1 MESGNPITEKESGLE
16 KMNEKANKPPGSD
29 DKIANEVDFERHRP
43 LFDAGRHGNWEM
55 AKTNL
60 DQHPD
65 AVRARID
72 VSGNTLLHVAVSAGH
87 LHIVKELVQLLTEE
101 DLMMRQK
108 DGFTV
113 LTFAIVIG
121 NISIV
126 KYLIR
131 ENKKLVRIFP
141 TYPDIPISVAVTLG
155 FQEMARYLYS
165 ETPGEDLTLPENG
178 MISSSL
184 ISECIYRKQ
193 FDIPIHLLGRCPG
206 LAITVDNFDRLPVLS
221 LASSAT
227 KSVFAT
233 RSQLRFWQRWVY
245 DGINIGSDAA
255 NQISMDVQNLE
266 DSQMDKN
273 DLTPI
278 RSVLVGLLA
287 RMPSNL
293 LQFLDVKD
301 IYEKKLAHV
310 QYLQLLS
317 IMRKAIETSCDGNQ
331 INNVGVLSAIGEAI
345 HRGNVEFIINI
356 TKANPELMW
365 STSVARYVFMLAI
378 EHRQAEVFSLIHG
391 LPDKQLI
398 ACYYDPDT
406 RDNLLHKAASIPS
419 SKILN
424 LIPGGAALQ
433 MQRELQWFKEVGS
446 IVTPAQHIFTNK
458 DFLRPEQLFTE
469 NHKDLVIAGEKWM
482 KDTSSS
488 CSVVGALIVTITFA
502 AAFTVPGG
510 NDQNM
515 GFPIFRNKQL
525 FKVFFISDAISLF
538 ASTTSV
544 LMFLGILTS
553 RYAEEDFLKSLP
565 TKMIIGL
572 STLFFSIA
580 TMMIAFCAAVSVMLP
595 ETWIVLLVCLL
606 ASVPIASFIRIQFH
620 LLVDIFMSTYGP
632 SIFKRNIKPWLDSK
646 RQ

>member
-278 RSVLVGLLA
+278 RSVERWSLTPRKWSYKRCPQDDESVESVEDLRRELRLSCELCTVERA
-287 RMPSNL
+287 TQSNL
-293 LQFLDVKD
+293 
-301 IYEKKLAHV
+301 
-310 QYLQLLS
+310 
-317 IMRKAIETSCDGNQ
+317 N
-331 INNVGVLSAIGEAI
+331 
-345 HRGNVEFIINI
+345 
-356 TKANPELMW
+356 
-365 STSVARYVFMLAI
+365 
-378 EHRQAEVFSLIHG
+378 
-391 LPDKQLI
+391 
-398 ACYYDPDT
+398 
-406 RDNLLHKAASIPS
+406 
-419 SKILN
+419 
-424 LIPGGAALQ
+424 
-433 MQRELQWFKEVGS
+433 
-446 IVTPAQHIFTNK
+446 
-458 DFLRPEQLFTE
+458 
-469 NHKDLVIAGEKWM
+469 
-482 KDTSSS
+482 
-488 CSVVGALIVTITFA
+488 
-502 AAFTVPGG
+502 
-510 NDQNM
+510 
-515 GFPIFRNKQL
+515 
-525 FKVFFISDAISLF
+525 
-538 ASTTSV
+538 
-544 LMFLGILTS
+544 
-553 RYAEEDFLKSLP
+553 
-565 TKMIIGL
+565 
-572 STLFFSIA
+572 
-580 TMMIAFCAAVSVMLP
+580 
-595 ETWIVLLVCLL
+595 
-606 ASVPIASFIRIQFH
+606 
-620 LLVDIFMSTYGP
+620 
-632 SIFKRNIKPWLDSK
+632 
-646 RQ
+646 